1 MTGDDTTG
9 LDPGPVPETH
19 GFRSI
24 VQGCADIL
32 THIGGPD
39 EIQVLLAQF
48 VFLAEVLQ
56 QGRGQFGQVSPV
68 FLSGN
73 ELAVDDFNAGMQ
85 PQQIAHQCGGVA
97 AAAAGPEI
105 VQVSGNKAHLSLGA
119 DALCGSGSFLQ
130 SGIRVVLQPPGRSCH
145 NSALADGYM
154 PGVYQ
159 PDVGG
164 IGLSFNGQLAIEGKP
179 YAANVRLVDTRHVS
193 VGQCAVVAATARWLK
208 DHPDATL
215 EEAAAAAE
223 SISAQTQMCFVPRN
237 LDYLRA
243 GGRCSNATAL
253 VGNLLRL
260 HPCIEIIDGKLIA
273 GKKYRGDLA
282 KLASALLKDFSQKH
296 ELCKEHLY
304 FIRTPYMGEDVR
316 AALDD
321 AAEAM
326 GFRNRTWIK
335 TGCVITCHGGPGA
348 FGIVGTTE

>member
-1 MTGDDTTG
+1 MSHSIILSAETG
-9 LDPGPVPETH
+9 
-19 GFRSI
+19 S
-24 VQGCADIL
+24 DIPAEL
-32 THIGGPD
+32 AKELG
-39 EIQVLLAQF
+39 VLLIPMHVSMGDQTLDDGTF
-48 VFLAEVLQ
+48 PPEEVCAYYDRT
-56 QGRGQFGQVSPV
+56 GKVPTT
-68 FLSGN
+68 
-73 ELAVDDFNAGMQ
+73 
-85 PQQIAHQCGGVA
+85 
-97 AAAAGPEI
+97 
-105 VQVSGNKAHLSLGA
+105 
-119 DALCGSGSFLQ
+119 SGSTPYDFETVYDSLFARNPQ
-130 SGIRVVLQPPGRSCH
+130 AKVLH
-145 NSALADGYM
+145 LAYSAVTTCSYH
-154 PGVYQ
+154 
-159 PDVGG
+159 
-164 IGLSFNGQLAIEGKP
+164 SGQLAIEGKP

-335 TGCVITCHGGPGA
+335 PGCVITCHGGPGA